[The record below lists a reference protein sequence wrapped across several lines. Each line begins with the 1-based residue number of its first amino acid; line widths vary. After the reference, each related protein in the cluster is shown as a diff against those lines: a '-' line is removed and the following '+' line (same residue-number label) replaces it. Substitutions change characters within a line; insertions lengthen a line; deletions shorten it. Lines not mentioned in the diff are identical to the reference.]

1 MAIGMNSFFSF
12 FFPSFKY
19 GDFGGFIL
27 QNNQSFGQ
35 VPLAPPPP
43 LYVWNLATK
52 GNPKTPTHDCN
63 ECGPKMK
70 QGVCRIMALPFTI

>member
-43 LYVWNLATK
+43 LYV
-52 GNPKTPTHDCN
+52 
-63 ECGPKMK
+63 
-70 QGVCRIMALPFTI
+70 